1 MVRVRRTVGLAA
13 LTFSFP
19 YSEKMCAAG
28 RMTATPAPGTKR
40 AGLASAVPPGRPF
53 PPHRRLDEHRPFP
66 SNGSGGSEELRFP
79 LAARICEG
87 ILMDEY
93 TTLISLLVVVVLLVI
108 LIASRI

>member
-1 MVRVRRTVGLAA
+1 
-13 LTFSFP
+13 
-19 YSEKMCAAG
+19 
-28 RMTATPAPGTKR
+28 
-40 AGLASAVPPGRPF
+40 
-53 PPHRRLDEHRPFP
+53 
-66 SNGSGGSEELRFP
+66 